1 MQGSRLSTRYLY
13 FKNRIAE
20 YFGRLGYLTP
30 EAQAELAKCQEQIDE
45 ERRVCR
51 HIFETVTTFTSQKR
65 LCAYCEYEDPQ

>member
-1 MQGSRLSTRYLY
+1 MSSSRLSTRYLY

-20 YFGRLGYLTP
+20 YFGRLGYLTK
-30 EAQAELAKCQEQIDE
+30 ENQADIARCQEAIDE

-51 HIFETVTTFTSQKR
+51 HIFEDVVTFTSKKR